1 MQREGESA
9 MSLLGAMSTAISG
22 LNAQSAAFTNISD
35 DVANSQTIGFK
46 GVATNF
52 TDYLTTST
60 ASTNLSGSVVTRP
73 EYLNNVQGSI
83 SQSSDP
89 LALAI
94 DGQGF
99 FAVSEQNGTTANQAP
114 TFSNQ
119 QYYTRAGDFTLDANG
134 YLQNSAGDYLN
145 GYTVDPS
152 TGTVNSSTLAPIT
165 VTQTQ
170 FQPVAT
176 STVSLLANVPAT
188 PSSTSNLSS
197 EVSVYDATGTPHQL
211 TTAWTQ
217 NSANNWTLTL
227 SSPDDTTGPTTGT
240 VNVTFGPNG
249 TLQSINGA
257 TGNVA
262 VNGTGTGTGT
272 ASVTLTPTFN
282 GTAQPITL
290 NLGSFGGSNGV
301 TQFAGTNYSLY
312 SINQNGSAPGSFTG
326 ISTSDTGAVTAN
338 YNNGQSVTIAQVPVI
353 TFADPNALQRQ
364 NGQAFTSTVQSGV
377 AIAQDQNQNGAGT
390 LVSGSTEQSNVDIA
404 TQLSALIV
412 AQEAYGANAKVITT
426 ANEMLQTTLQVKQ

>member
-1 MQREGESA
+1 

-35 DVANSQTIGFK
+35 DIANSQTVGFK
-46 GVATNF
+46 GVQTNF
-52 TDYLTTST
+52 VDYLTTST
-60 ASTNLSGSVVTRP
+60 ATTNLSGSVATTP
-73 EYLNNVQGSI
+73 DYLNNVQGSI
-83 SQSSDP
+83 AQSADP

-99 FAVSEQNGTTANQAP
+99 FAVSQQNGTAANNVP
-114 TFSNQ
+114 LFNQ
-119 QYYTRAGDFTLDANG
+119 QQFYTRAGDFTLDAQG
-134 YLQNSAGDYLN
+134 YLQNSAGEYLN
-145 GYTVDPS
+145 GYTVNS
-152 TGTVNSSTLAPIT
+152 ATGAVSSSTLAPIS
-165 VTQTQ
+165 VQQTQ

-188 PSSTSNLSS
+188 PSGTSNLSS
-197 EVSVYDATGTPHQL
+197 EVSVYDATGTSHQL

-217 NSANNWTLTL
+217 VSANDWTLTL
-227 SSPDDTTGPTTGT
+227 SSPDDQTGPTTGS
-240 VNVTFGPNG
+240 VNVTFGSDG
-249 TLQSINGA
+249 TLASIG
-257 TGNVA
+257 TP
-262 VNGTGTGTGT
+262 TGTGAGT
-272 ASVTLTPTFN
+272 AAELTLTPTFN

-290 NLGSFGGSNGV
+290 DLGTFGGASGV

-338 YNNGQSVTIAQVPVI
+338 YNNGQSVTVAQVPVI

-377 AIAQDQNQNGAGT
+377 AIAQNQDQNGAGT
-390 LVSGSTEQSNVDIA
+390 LVAGSTEASNVDIA

-426 ANEMLQTTLQVKQ
+426 ANQMLQTTLQVIQ

>member
-1 MQREGESA
+1 

-35 DVANSQTIGFK
+35 DIANSQTVGFK
-46 GVATNF
+46 GVQTNF
-52 TDYLTTST
+52 VDYLTTST
-60 ASTNLSGSVVTRP
+60 ATTNLSGSVATTP
-73 EYLNNVQGSI
+73 DYLNNVQGSI
-83 SQSSDP
+83 AQSADP

-99 FAVSEQNGTTANQAP
+99 FAVSQQNGTAANNVP
-114 TFSNQ
+114 LFNQ
-119 QYYTRAGDFTLDANG
+119 QQFYTRAGDFTLDAQG
-134 YLQNSAGDYLN
+134 YLQNSAGEYLN
-145 GYTVDPS
+145 GYTVNS
-152 TGTVNSSTLAPIT
+152 ATGAVSSSTLAPIS
-165 VTQTQ
+165 VQQTQ

-188 PSSTSNLSS
+188 PSGTSNLSS
-197 EVSVYDATGTPHQL
+197 EVSVYDATGTSHQL

-217 NSANNWTLTL
+217 VSANDWTLTL
-227 SSPDDTTGPTTGT
+227 SSPDDQTGPTTGS
-240 VNVTFGPNG
+240 VNVTFGSDG
-249 TLQSINGA
+249 TLASIGTP

-262 VNGTGTGTGT
+262 LVGAGTGAGT
-272 ASVTLTPTFN
+272 AAELTLTPTFN

-290 NLGSFGGSNGV
+290 DLGTFGGASGV

-338 YNNGQSVTIAQVPVI
+338 YNNGQSVTVAQVPVI
-353 TFADPNALQRQ
+353 TFADPN
-364 NGQAFTSTVQSGV
+364 AFTSTVQSGV
-377 AIAQDQNQNGAGT
+377 AIAQNQDQNGAGT
-390 LVSGSTEQSNVDIA
+390 LVAGSTEASNVDIA

-426 ANEMLQTTLQVKQ
+426 ANQMLQTTLQVIQ

>member
-1 MQREGESA
+1 

-35 DVANSQTIGFK
+35 NVANSQTTGFK
-46 GVATNF
+46 GVNTSF
-52 TDYLTTST
+52 IDYLTTST
-60 ASTNLSGSVVTRP
+60 ATTNLSGSVVTRP
-73 EYLNNVQGSI
+73 DYLNNVQGSI
-83 SQSSDP
+83 SQSADP

-99 FAVSEQNGTTANQAP
+99 FAVSEQNGTGVSNAP
-114 TFSNQ
+114 TFSQQ
-119 QYYTRAGDFTLDANG
+119 QYYTRAGDFTLDSNG
-134 YLQNSAGDYLN
+134 YLQNSAGEYLN
-145 GYTVDPS
+145 GYTVNPA
-152 TGTVNSSTLAPIT
+152 TGAVSSSTLAPIS

-188 PSSTSNLSS
+188 PDNTSNLSS
-197 EVSVYDATGTPHQL
+197 QVSVYDATGTSHQL

-217 NSANNWTLTL
+217 VSPNNWTLSL
-227 SSPDDTTGPTTGT
+227 SSPDDQTGPATGS

-249 TLQSINGA
+249 TLQSISGA

-262 VNGTGTGTGT
+262 VNGTGSGAGSL

-282 GTAQPITL
+282 GTAQPISL
-290 NLGSFGGSNGV
+290 SLGSFGGSNGV

-338 YNNGQSVTIAQVPVI
+338 YNNGQSVTVAQVPVI

-364 NGQAFTSTVQSGV
+364 NGQSFTSTVQSGV
-377 AIAQDQNQNGAGT
+377 AIAQEQNQNGAGT
-390 LVSGSTEQSNVDIA
+390 LVSGSVEQSNVDIA

-412 AQEAYGANAKVITT
+412 AQEAYGANAKVIST
-426 ANEMLQTTLQVKQ
+426 ANQMLQTTLDVKQ

>member
-1 MQREGESA
+1 

-35 DVANSQTIGFK
+35 DIANSQTVGFK
-46 GVATNF
+46 GVQTNF
-52 TDYLTTST
+52 VDYLTTST
-60 ASTNLSGSVVTRP
+60 ATTNLSGSVATTP
-73 EYLNNVQGSI
+73 DYLNNVQGSI
-83 SQSSDP
+83 AQSADP

-99 FAVSEQNGTTANQAP
+99 FAVSQQNGTAANNVP
-114 TFSNQ
+114 LFNQ
-119 QYYTRAGDFTLDANG
+119 QQFYTRAGDFTLDAQG
-134 YLQNSAGDYLN
+134 YLQNSAGEYLN
-145 GYTVDPS
+145 GYTVNS
-152 TGTVNSSTLAPIT
+152 ATGAVSSSTLAPIS
-165 VTQTQ
+165 VQQTQ

-188 PSSTSNLSS
+188 PSGTSNLSS
-197 EVSVYDATGTPHQL
+197 EVSVYDATGTSHQL

-217 NSANNWTLTL
+217 VSANDWTLTL
-227 SSPDDTTGPTTGT
+227 SSPDDQTGPTTGS
-240 VNVTFGPNG
+240 VNVTFGSDG
-249 TLQSINGA
+249 TLASIGTP

-262 VNGTGTGTGT
+262 LVGAGTGAGT
-272 ASVTLTPTFN
+272 AAELTLTPTFN

-290 NLGSFGGSNGV
+290 DLGTFGGASGV

-338 YNNGQSVTIAQVPVI
+338 YNNGQSVTVAQVPVI

-377 AIAQDQNQNGAGT
+377 AIAQNQDQNGAGT
-390 LVSGSTEQSNVDIA
+390 LVAGSTEASNVDIA

-426 ANEMLQTTLQVKQ
+426 ANQMLQTTLQVIQ

>member
-1 MQREGESA
+1 
-9 MSLLGAMSTAISG
+9 MSTAISG
-22 LNAQSAAFTNISD
+22 LTAQSAAFTNISD
-35 DVANSQTIGFK
+35 DVANSQTVGFK
-46 GVATNF
+46 GVGTNF

-60 ASTNLSGSVVTRP
+60 ATTNLSGSVATTP

-83 SQSSDP
+83 SQSADP

-99 FAVSEQNGTTANQAP
+99 FAVSEQDGTGATGTPQFNP
-114 TFSNQ
+114 Q
-119 QYYTRAGDFTLDANG
+119 QYYTRAGDFTLDASG
-134 YLQNSAGDYLN
+134 YLQNSAGAYLN
-145 GYTVDPS
+145 GYTVDQA
-152 TGTVNSSTLAPIT
+152 TGQVNSSTLTPINIA
-165 VTQTQ
+165 QTQ

-176 STVSLLANVPAT
+176 SALSLLANVPAT
-188 PSSTSNLSS
+188 PGATSNLSS
-197 EVSVYDATGTPHQL
+197 EVTVYDATGTSHQL
-211 TTAWTQ
+211 DTTWSQ
-217 NSANNWTLTL
+217 NSTNNWTLTL
-227 SSPDDTTGPTTGT
+227 SSPDDQTGPTTGT
-240 VNVTFGPNG
+240 LNVIFGANG
-249 TLQSINGA
+249 TIQSVSGA

-262 VNGTGTGTGT
+262 VNGAGTGAGT
-272 ASVTLTPTFN
+272 AASVTLTPTFN
-282 GTAQPITL
+282 GAAQPITL
-290 NLGSFGGSNGV
+290 DLGTIGASNGV
-301 TQFAGTNYSLY
+301 TQFAGTNYTLY
-312 SINQNGSAPGSFTG
+312 SLNQNGSGPGSFTG

-338 YNNGQSVTIAQVPVI
+338 YNNGQSVTVAQVPVI

-377 AIAQDQNQNGAGT
+377 AIAQNENQNGAGS

>member
-1 MQREGESA
+1 

>member
-1 MQREGESA
+1 

-22 LNAQSAAFTNISD
+22 LTAESAAFTNISD
-35 DVANSQTIGFK
+35 DVANSQTVGFK
-46 GVATNF
+46 GVGTNF

-60 ASTNLSGSVVTRP
+60 ATTNLSGSVATTP

-83 SQSSDP
+83 SQSADP

-99 FAVSEQNGTTANQAP
+99 FAVSEQDGTGATGTPQFNP
-114 TFSNQ
+114 Q
-119 QYYTRAGDFTLDANG
+119 QYYTRAGDFTLDASG
-134 YLQNSAGDYLN
+134 YLQNSAGAYLN
-145 GYTVDPS
+145 GYTVDQA
-152 TGTVNSSTLAPIT
+152 TGQVNSSTLTPINIA
-165 VTQTQ
+165 QTQ

-176 STVSLLANVPAT
+176 SALSLLANVPAT
-188 PSSTSNLSS
+188 PGATSNLSS
-197 EVSVYDATGTPHQL
+197 EVTVYDATGTSHQL
-211 TTAWTQ
+211 DTTWSQ
-217 NSANNWTLTL
+217 NSTNNWTLTL
-227 SSPDDTTGPTTGT
+227 SSPDDQTGPTTGT
-240 VNVTFGPNG
+240 LNVIFGANG
-249 TLQSINGA
+249 TIQSVSGA

-262 VNGTGTGTGT
+262 VNGAGTGAGT
-272 ASVTLTPTFN
+272 AASVTLTPTFN
-282 GTAQPITL
+282 GAAQPITL
-290 NLGSFGGSNGV
+290 DLGTIGASNGV
-301 TQFAGTNYSLY
+301 TQFAGTNYTLY
-312 SINQNGSAPGSFTG
+312 SLNQNGSGPGSFTG

-338 YNNGQSVTIAQVPVI
+338 YNNGQSVTVAQVPVI

-377 AIAQDQNQNGAGT
+377 AIAQNENQNGAGS
-390 LVSGSTEQSNVDIA
+390 LVSGSIEQSNVDIA